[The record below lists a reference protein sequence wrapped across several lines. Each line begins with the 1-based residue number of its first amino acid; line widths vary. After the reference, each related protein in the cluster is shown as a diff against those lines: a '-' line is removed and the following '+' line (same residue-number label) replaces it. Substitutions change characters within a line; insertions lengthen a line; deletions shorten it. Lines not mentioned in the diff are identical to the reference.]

1 MFKNMKIG
9 TKLLIS
15 VLAINFIAIF
25 FIISILSYE
34 STTLQKK
41 AVDANAE
48 SISME
53 YAAKIQ
59 EELSK
64 TMQSAK
70 TIAETFSAMKENNVI
85 SRAEYANVLKGILK
99 KNKQFLSV
107 WSVWEKNAL
116 DNNDINVQKNEYN
129 NETGRF
135 TPGFNWNNN
144 NIEGFPTNEE
154 DLAKEDYYQSMLTA
168 KKEIIMDP
176 YFDSY
181 SGDESQKILMTSIM
195 VPVFANGQYV
205 AEVGIDIDLAYLNKI
220 TNEFKPMGGY
230 AILVSNTGARVA
242 HKKKELLGRIV
253 GDDTPEI
260 QKELLDA
267 VKTGKTYTFEKKS
280 LATNALSK
288 LVYSPVTISSTE
300 TPWSVAVVIPVDE
313 IMKDVKEMRNFAFIL
328 ALISVFIIG
337 FVLYLI
343 SKNISG
349 IINTIKNTIISLT
362 ENIVNGKLGK
372 RADTETVTPEFRP
385 LIEGFNN
392 IMDAYEK
399 PLNMASSYIKN
410 IAEGNIPEKITENY
424 NGDFNEI
431 KSSINTLIN
440 NISLIITG
448 ISRVSGSIN
457 NGNLNDRGDGS
468 KFKGDW
474 AKLVINI
481 NTLIDTL
488 VEPLKMTAG
497 YFDKVSKGE
506 IPQPVTKE
514 YKGDFDKIKTNINDA
529 VKALQG
535 LEEGARI
542 LKQVSVNNYTEEVK
556 GEHKG
561 VYNDIQNAANDVI
574 ARLVN
579 VQNIVVRISEGD
591 LSDLETLQKVGKR
604 SKEDKLVPAF
614 ITMIQSLKRL
624 IKGVNE
630 FADYSAEG
638 ELSKINLD
646 EASVNGAYREIF
658 TGLNKAVG
666 TIIEPL
672 SEVVDILKE
681 MESGDLRNE
690 IKGNYNGIFLT
701 LKTTL
706 NNTISAINQ
715 ILSEVSMTTDQ
726 VSNGSAQVANASQM
740 LSQGATEQ
748 ASSLEEIS
756 SSMKEIASQTK
767 VNAQNASQSNTISD
781 EAMKAADKG
790 TKQMGELLSAMKEIQ
805 SSSNEISKIIKV
817 IDEIAFQTNLLALN
831 AAVEAARA
839 GTHGKGFAVV
849 AEEVR
854 NLAARSAKAAKE
866 TGEMI
871 ENAVLK
877 SNTGANMSQQTNEVL
892 SQIVTLIT
900 KVSDIVGEIA
910 AASNEQA
917 QGVSQINV
925 GLNQVEQ
932 VTQQNTASAEESAA
946 ASEEL
951 SSQAATLREM
961 VSRFKIRNA
970 SKSFDRRSSSSGIR
984 HHSSQNEHKFVA
996 HSPKDIIDLD

>member
-1 MFKNMKIG
+1 MKLSTKMFTYSVSTLVVCLFLFVFFTASSLFEAKKEDAYKNASETGYRYSNEVKSYFEKPLHLARDISATASGLLQQGNISREAFNNILKYNLENNPEFLGVWTVWEPNAFDGKDSEFININGNDSKGRFVPYWNRVGGVHLEACVDYDSTESTGEYYNRAKRNKKEEILEPITYPVNGIETTVVSIAVPIKNNNGEILGVAGVDIAMDIIKSIISEIKPYDTGYALLAANNGTIVYHPDNNAVGKTINEVNSTFKTKDVISLIKKGETFFVNIKSEEKNEDMHISFVPFKIG
-9 TKLLIS
+9 KTETSWFVGISIPMKKAMASAYVFVNQFIILSIITIIFIVTVMFFITKNLKRN
-15 VLAINFIAIF
+15 INLMSDGFIAISESVKNGELNYRGNSETVAPDF
-25 FIISILSYE
+25 RIIIQDVNQIL
-34 STTLQKK
+34 
-41 AVDANAE
+41 D
-48 SISME
+48 
-53 YAAKIQ
+53 
-59 EELSK
+59 
-64 TMQSAK
+64 
-70 TIAETFSAMKENNVI
+70 TFV
-85 SRAEYANVLKGILK
+85 R
-99 KNKQFLSV
+99 
-107 WSVWEKNAL
+107 
-116 DNNDINVQKNEYN
+116 
-129 NETGRF
+129 
-135 TPGFNWNNN
+135 P
-144 NIEGFPTNEE
+144 
-154 DLAKEDYYQSMLTA
+154 
-168 KKEIIMDP
+168 
-176 YFDSY
+176 
-181 SGDESQKILMTSIM
+181 
-195 VPVFANGQYV
+195 
-205 AEVGIDIDLAYLNKI
+205 
-220 TNEFKPMGGY
+220 
-230 AILVSNTGARVA
+230 
-242 HKKKELLGRIV
+242 
-253 GDDTPEI
+253 
-260 QKELLDA
+260 
-267 VKTGKTYTFEKKS
+267 
-280 LATNALSK
+280 
-288 LVYSPVTISSTE
+288 
-300 TPWSVAVVIPVDE
+300 
-313 IMKDVKEMRNFAFIL
+313 
-328 ALISVFIIG
+328 
-337 FVLYLI
+337 
-343 SKNISG
+343 
-349 IINTIKNTIISLT
+349 INTVLEYIERIS
-362 ENIVNGKLGK
+362 
-372 RADTETVTPEFRP
+372 
-385 LIEGFNN
+385 EGD
-392 IMDAYEK
+392 MPPA
-399 PLNMASSYIKN
+399 
-410 IAEGNIPEKITENY
+410 ITDEY
-424 NGDFNEI
+424 NGDFNKI

-767 VNAQNASQSNTISD
+767 VNAQNASQSNIISD

-970 SKSFDRRSSSSGIR
+970 SKSFDRRNSSSAIR